1 MEKLRLWIQ
10 TLALAGLAVAALLSV
25 FGPAERTAHAAS
37 PPVCQLV
44 DSGKLLWDKAGQ
56 DIVMQTQSFLAQR
69 GDRANVSVIPFGRMG
84 SGSGGF
90 YSIVCA
96 W

>member
-1 MEKLRLWIQ
+1 MERLRLWIQ
-10 TLALAGLAVAALLSV
+10 TLSLAGLALAALLYTLGSPL
-25 FGPAERTAHAAS
+25 PAAQAAA
-37 PPVCQLV
+37 PPTCQLV

-56 DIVMQTQSFLAQR
+56 DIVAQAQSFLAQR
-69 GDRANVSVIPFGRMG
+69 GDREHIAVIPFGRMG

-90 YSIVCA
+90 YSILCA